1 MNTIRTLAP
10 RIAVAACLGF
20 AAASLYAYVGQ
31 SQAESRALSFCAAN
45 QPGEMADKVMGRLK
59 QELDGATAFQ
69 RKEGVSVVYGKDSQY
84 VCDIRFS
91 EGQVAVVAVTPL
103 E

>member
-10 RIAVAACLGF
+10 RIAVAACFGF

-45 QPGEMADKVMGRLK
+45 KPGETADKVLGRLK
-59 QELDGATAFQ
+59 QELDQATAFQ
-69 RKEGVSVVYGKDSQY
+69 RSERVSVVYGQDSQF

-91 EGQVAVVAVTPL
+91 GGQVAVAAVAPL